1 MKGFVKKLLSCT
13 LAAAMI
19 CTLVPAHGE
28 GSTGSKVEA
37 AGGTWTLVSSKDMVS
52 ANSDTNGSI
61 RNYSYEGEVNGRV
74 RFKTTG
80 SAGKDSNGN
89 LNSSTNFCEGQ
100 IPSSSIGKD
109 DTITLT
115 MKIWGEGVSGY
126 GIAEQCYYKI
136 DQSDLG
142 NGSGTGSS
150 RHLVDSGGKKYYYT
164 INGTDGFGP
173 TEVNVSGKFW
183 DNPSDGDYA
192 SIYFCCYAGTY
203 EWKYQFKASG
213 SSSTTTSGGDDDATT
228 IGEDSDDEDLGQ
240 VKNVKLTNK
249 KVKRIY
255 IKYDAVSGAT
265 GYEIRYSTNRRLSGA
280 KKMNASTTKGYF
292 KNAKGKKATFKK
304 GKTYYVQVRAF
315 AKDSSGEKVYGP
327 WSAKKK
333 VKIKK

>member
-1 MKGFVKKLLSCT
+1 
-13 LAAAMI
+13 
-19 CTLVPAHGE
+19 
-28 GSTGSKVEA
+28 
-37 AGGTWTLVSSKDMVS
+37 MVS
-52 ANSDTNGSI
+52 ANSDTNGSV

-173 TEVNVSGKFW
+173 TEVSVSGKFW

-192 SIYFCCYAGTY
+192 SIYFVCYAGTY
-203 EWKYQFKASG
+203 EWKYQFKSSG
-213 SSSTTTSGGDDDATT
+213 SSSTTTTTTTTTTSDTEDEATEIGDSA
-228 IGEDSDDEDLGQ
+228 DDEELDQ
-240 VKNVKLTNK
+240 VTGVKLTNK

-255 IKYDAVSGAT
+255 IKFDKVSNAD
-265 GYEIRYSTNRRLSGA
+265 GYEIVYSTNSSLKSP
-280 KKMNASTTKGYF
+280 KKLVTKKIKGYF
-292 KNAKGKKATFKK
+292 LNKKGKKAAFKK
-304 GKTYYVQVRAF
+304 GKTYYVKVRAYK
-315 AKDSSGEKVYGP
+315 KDSDGTKIYGD
-327 WSAKKK
+327 WSTVKS